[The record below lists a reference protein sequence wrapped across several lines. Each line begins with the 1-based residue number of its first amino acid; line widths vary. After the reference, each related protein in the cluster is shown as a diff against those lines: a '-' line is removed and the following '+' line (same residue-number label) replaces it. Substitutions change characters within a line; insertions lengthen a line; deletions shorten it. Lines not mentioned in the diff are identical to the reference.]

1 MRTRYASLS
10 FGKRFWAV
18 WLSFLISAP
27 AWSQGFNLNPAGT
40 CTLGRGGTGVALPC
54 PDGSALATNPAGLA
68 EISQL
73 VVTSG
78 ATLHFIRGGFTDDYT
93 GQETRMETRPVLF
106 PHLFAGIRLNPSWV
120 IGLGAYVPYGVE
132 TRWPREFEGSFVGY
146 RTRLQAVYVQPA
158 VAYAWGNRLQL
169 GAGPLLAISTVS
181 LWQQLDLS
189 QQQAL
194 PNVPFGALG
203 IPAGTA
209 FANVK
214 LESKEAYGF
223 GAHLGLR
230 LRVTDQLHFGLRYL
244 TPVKLSYS
252 GHIRFSPLSTGL
264 VIPAAVTLGGQPI
277 PAGTPLDVI
286 LASLGIFA
294 PNGPL
299 ADREAETELTLP
311 AQLAAGLSWQ
321 ALPGI
326 TLLFDYQWTAW
337 SHFDRLE
344 IRPQNGTPIVRIQDY
359 RNTSTLRTGL
369 VVQTSDVME
378 VRMGYSY
385 SQHAAPS
392 KTVTP
397 LLPES
402 NRNHATLGMGWKL
415 GAGVMLDIAYQYVRQ
430 DDRRGRVV
438 DPEPGTEPSAELN
451 SGLYR
456 LSGHVAS
463 ISVSVAL

>member
-1 MRTRYASLS
+1 MRLGYASFS
-10 FGKRFWAV
+10 ARKRFLTV
-18 WLSFLISAP
+18 WLGVLLSVP
-27 AWSQGFNLNPAGT
+27 AWGQGFNLNPAGT

-54 PDGSALATNPAGLA
+54 SDGSALATNPAGIA

-78 ATLHFIRGGFTDDYT
+78 ATLHFIRGRFTDDYT
-93 GQETRMETRPVLF
+93 QRETHMETRPMLL
-106 PHLFAGIRLNPSWV
+106 PHLFAGARVNTSWAV
-120 IGLGAYVPYGVE
+120 GLGIYGPYGLE
-132 TRWPREFEGSFVGY
+132 TRWPRQFEGSFVGY
-146 RTRLQAVYVQPA
+146 RTRLQAVYIQPTL
-158 VAYAWGNRLQL
+158 AYAWGNRLQL
-169 GAGPLLAISTVS
+169 GVGPLLTISTVS
-181 LWQQLDLS
+181 LWHQLDLA

-209 FANVK
+209 FANAK
-214 LESKEAYGF
+214 LESQEAYGL
-223 GAHLGLR
+223 GAHLGMR

-244 TPVKLSYS
+244 TPVKLSYT

-264 VIPAAVTLGGQPI
+264 VIPAAVSLGGQQI

-299 ADREAETELTLP
+299 ADREAKTELTLP
-311 AQLAAGLSWQ
+311 AQLAAGLGWEVW
-321 ALPGI
+321 PGV
-326 TLLFDYQWTAW
+326 TLLLDYQWTEW
-337 SHFDRLE
+337 SRFDRLE

-359 RNTSTLRTGL
+359 RNTSTVRVGL
-369 VVQTSDVME
+369 ALQTSDVME

-402 NRNHATLGMGWKL
+402 NRNHLTLGMGWKL
-415 GAGVMLDIAYQYVRQ
+415 GSGVMLDIAYQYVRQ

-438 DPEPGTEPSAELN
+438 DPAPGMEPSTALN